1 MIKRFGLGAGKSRSI
16 TFTFATSI
24 MLLVLL
30 GMGAMAALL
39 LQRQAENNQQFVA
52 EYGDIIARQLADS
65 AVEPLFTDE
74 QFALQALIENVSRS
88 DRIIGAVVFDHVG
101 RAVAQ
106 SSAQLPLPL
115 VMQALANY
123 RDNIQHDGDDTA
135 LPSNADAVVIH
146 ISPVRF
152 KQVTGG
158 YVAVLFARD
167 GLAASMRD
175 SLSTMVWMAV
185 LLAASISLL
194 GIAMGHRLSRPIQS
208 LAQATADLRAG
219 TIKHI
224 PERRNDEL
232 GKLIEA
238 INHMSDGLVEKRQ
251 VELLLQKFTGKDI
264 AEKVLGEL
272 DTVEL
277 GGEQVDATVL
287 FADIVGFTSMSEK
300 MSPAQVSLLLNEY
313 YTYFHACAKLYN
325 GSVDKFIG
333 DCAMITFGA
342 SRPDENQHFHAV
354 ACAVLLQNLAKKLNA
369 DRIASG
375 SFAVH
380 LRIGINSGKMLAG
393 LLGTQEQMQYT
404 VVGDA
409 VNLASRL
416 CNEAEAGEIIIE
428 ASLYDGLR
436 ETHAMEVAAGKQIR
450 VRGKQEGVVIY
461 NVIDIA
467 QPYSDV
473 MGSLL
478 DDIVNHRTQAWEN
491 RLH

>member
-1 MIKRFGLGAGKSRSI
+1 MIKRFWQGAGKSRSI

-39 LQRQAENNQQFVA
+39 LQRQADNNAHFVA
-52 EYGDIIARQLADS
+52 EYGDIIAQQLADS

-74 QFALQALIENVSRS
+74 QFALQALLENVSRAK
-88 DRIIGAVVFDHVG
+88 RIVGAVVLDHAG
-101 RAVAQ
+101 RVVAQ
-106 SSAQLPLPL
+106 SSTHLPLPL

-123 RDNIQHDGDDTA
+123 RDNVPAAKEASPLSGSAEAIAIQ
-135 LPSNADAVVIH
+135 

-152 KQVTGG
+152 KKVVGG

-167 GLAASMRD
+167 GLVASLRD
-175 SLSTMVWMAV
+175 SLSTMIWMAV

-194 GIAMGHRLSRPIQS
+194 GVAMAQRLSRPIQS

-219 TIKHI
+219 NIKHI

-232 GKLIEA
+232 GQLIVA

-277 GGEQVDATVL
+277 GGEQVEATVL

-313 YTYFHACAKLYN
+313 YTYFQSCAKLYS

-333 DCAMITFGA
+333 DCAMLTFGA
-342 SRPDENQHFHAV
+342 SKKDEDHHFHAV
-354 ACAVLLQNLAKKLNA
+354 ACAVLLKKLMRKLNA
-369 DRIASG
+369 ERVANG

-380 LRIGINSGKMLAG
+380 LRMGINSGKMLAG
-393 LLGTQEQMQYT
+393 LLGTEEQMQYT

-428 ASLYDGLR
+428 SSLYENVCKAHL
-436 ETHAMEVAAGKQIR
+436 MEVAASKQIR

-461 NVIDIA
+461 NVIDIE
-467 QPYSDV
+467 QPYSEIID
-473 MGSLL
+473 SLL
-478 DDIVNHRTQAWEN
+478 DDIVNQRTAQWEN